1 MHDGTLFM
9 LKGPQKAKR
18 YVSVCSCVSVQ
29 VKRSGGRRPKLMM
42 GLGSFQGE
50 DWSEGGRGHG

>member
-1 MHDGTLFM
+1 M
-9 LKGPQKAKR
+9 LKDPQNAKR